1 MYVHGFWCDE
11 PAAACN
17 GLVGWVSWMSNDF
30 CHCPHIWDSFVVH
43 TTHNAH
49 SSAMITRYISIRVTY
64 DVARSMYIW
73 ASERLIQW
81 AIFVHNI
88 ICLKGSGHHKTV
100 EKHWLFEICTW
111 NSFRIYVDNISVA
124 VNSCSMMMSM
134 VDCVCGD
141 MEIGF
146 VGQNRGG
153 WLYQPKMWLDT
164 TKNRRTQNLWFTIA
178 QLNITPKWRHRTY
191 IVYLMFLKMGN
202 GNHDPSDVWS
212 WCLIHSSYIL
222 LRSICGTP
230 IVDNDEKCIS
240 YGFATAFGQ
249 SAIGNGIVYFRS
261 GSHSPTCVISLHT
274 HTHTQPV
281 DHNATGTSE
290 HFN

>member
-1 MYVHGFWCDE
+1 
-11 PAAACN
+11 
-17 GLVGWVSWMSNDF
+17 
-30 CHCPHIWDSFVVH
+30 
-43 TTHNAH
+43 
-49 SSAMITRYISIRVTY
+49 
-64 DVARSMYIW
+64 
-73 ASERLIQW
+73 
-81 AIFVHNI
+81 
-88 ICLKGSGHHKTV
+88 
-100 EKHWLFEICTW
+100 
-111 NSFRIYVDNISVA
+111 
-124 VNSCSMMMSM
+124 
-134 VDCVCGD
+134 

-146 VGQNRGG
+146 AGQNRGG

-191 IVYLMFLKMGN
+191 IVYLMFPKMGN